1 MFFFN
6 EKLIELFIDV
16 IHFFLIYWYDIR
28 GKGGRKMSQSDERLF
43 SMLIYVLSFFTSI
56 IGPLIIWLMKREDSE
71 LVDHHGKEYFNF
83 VISYAIY
90 SFVGILLLFILIGFL
105 VLPALGIMAFVFT
118 IIAAVKAYNG
128 EQYRI
133 PLTIPFF
140 R

>member
-1 MFFFN
+1 
-6 EKLIELFIDV
+6 
-16 IHFFLIYWYDIR
+16 
-28 GKGGRKMSQSDERLF
+28 MSQSDERLF